1 MTMTQVMNPA
11 KVTLSQAPQALA
23 GHFAGYELKLLSHR
37 ISAGFPSPAADYA
50 EDGLDLNHYLV
61 QNKPATFMFTV
72 KGDSMLG
79 AGICDGDK
87 VVVDKALKPKHKDI
101 VVAVVNDEYTI
112 KRLYQLRGRIEL
124 QPENPNYQPIT
135 FSEGSELQIWGVV
148 VGVVRKYSNASSR
161 YSKEG
166 KWHERFNNTQRNA
179 QHDTQ
184 RYKPAL
190 CTRGRE

>member
-1 MTMTQVMNPA
+1 MALIALPLNATES
-11 KVTLSQAPQALA
+11 TLNQAPQALA
-23 GHFAGYELKLLSHR
+23 VGSAFEFTLLSHR

-50 EDGLDLNHYLV
+50 EEGLDLNSYLV

-112 KRLYQLRGRIEL
+112 KRLYQLRGKTEL
-124 QPENPNYQPIT
+124 QPENPQYQPIT
-135 FSEGSELQIWGVV
+135 FEEGGELQIWGVV
-148 VGVVRKYSNASSR
+148 VGVVRKYSHASSR
-161 YSKEG
+161 
-166 KWHERFNNTQRNA
+166 N
-179 QHDTQ
+179 
-184 RYKPAL
+184 
-190 CTRGRE
+190 GRVA

>member
-1 MTMTQVMNPA
+1 MTMTQKMNLA
-11 KVTLSQAPQALA
+11 KVSLTQSPKALGA
-23 GHFAGYELKLLSHR
+23 YFAAYETRLLSHR

-101 VVAVVNDEYTI
+101 VVAVVDSEYTI

-124 QPENPNYQPIT
+124 QAENPNYQAIT
-135 FSEGSELQIWGVV
+135 FNEGSELQIWGVV

-161 YSKEG
+161 YNKEA
-166 KWHERFNNTQRNA
+166 KS
-179 QHDTQ
+179 
-184 RYKPAL
+184 
-190 CTRGRE
+190 

>member
-23 GHFAGYELKLLSHR
+23 GHFAVYELKLLSHR

-72 KGDSMLG
+72 KGDSMLS

-87 VVVDKALKPKHKDI
+87 VVVDKALKPKHKTLLWLSSMVNTPSSASI
-101 VVAVVNDEYTI
+101 NCVVVLSSNQKI
-112 KRLYQLRGRIEL
+112 
-124 QPENPNYQPIT
+124 PIT
-135 FSEGSELQIWGVV
+135 SLLPLTRVVSCRSGVWLL
-148 VGVVRKYSNASSR
+148 
-161 YSKEG
+161 E
-166 KWHERFNNTQRNA
+166 
-179 QHDTQ
+179 
-184 RYKPAL
+184 
-190 CTRGRE
+190 